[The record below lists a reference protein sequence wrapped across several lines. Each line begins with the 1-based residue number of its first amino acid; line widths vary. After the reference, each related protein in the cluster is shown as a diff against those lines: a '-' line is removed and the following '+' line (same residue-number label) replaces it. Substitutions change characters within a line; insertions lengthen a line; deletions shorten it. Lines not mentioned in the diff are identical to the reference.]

1 MLAGSSLKTSGAGP
15 LQLDRYLIEE
25 RIGRGGMADVFRGK
39 LTRVGGFVRDVAV
52 KVLLPQLAGE
62 SEFINMLMDE
72 ARIAATINHTNVVQV
87 LDVGQQGETF
97 YLVMEYIDG
106 TDLRS
111 VERRHESGAVPLM
124 PLLFIIAEVLRGLS
138 AIHGACDASGAPLRV
153 IHRDVTPSNVLI
165 TRSGTVKLADFGIAH
180 ATGRLTHTQHGA
192 VKGKTRYMAPEQ
204 LEGGTID
211 HRSDLFAV
219 GVVFLEA
226 LLGRAGADAWHST
239 GMGPIFRLP
248 ARIPAGLPV
257 EVERLLRRALTEKP
271 EDRYPSAMAFR
282 RDVLRALRAR
292 CAERGDEVDFAAD
305 ELATFL
311 SEVLSHPDPRFAP
324 RAEAESAPPLGRS
337 PPSESLTLGSAASEE
352 QVSQLSQ
359 RTQPRA
365 PGPVVEPRGDA
376 APDDKAAARPASVE
390 VEPRPSDVPGGLP
403 SGLPSDL
410 PSDLVT
416 TWVTGNTATPT
427 MLLPQ
432 VSGGAGRMPPAP
444 DISQDSTAISQAS
457 VLLRQ
462 SMGADSFGGAAVF
475 EDVETVPRGPQ
486 PGELSAFNPHLRHVP
501 RELLQDPMAAP
512 LWEEGTT
519 GVARRAARG
528 TLVKT
533 LVGAEALRR
542 SRLRTAVLVLLG
554 ATLLYLGYLLMKAL
568 AARPA

>member
-226 LLGRAGADAWHST
+226 LLGRSGADAWHST

-305 ELATFL
+305 ELAAFL
-311 SEVLSHPDPRFAP
+311 AEVLSHPDPRFAP
-324 RAEAESAPPLGRS
+324 RAEAESSPPLGGS
-337 PPSESLTLGSAASEE
+337 PPSESLTLGSAAAEE

-365 PGPVVEPRGDA
+365 PGPVVDPRGAA
-376 APDDKAAARPASVE
+376 APHDEAAAPPASVE
-390 VEPRPSDVPGGLP
+390 VEPRPSDLP
-403 SGLPSDL
+403 RGPASAL

-432 VSGGAGRMPPAP
+432 VSAGAGRMPPAP

-486 PGELSAFNPHLRHVP
+486 PGDLSAQGAYLRHVP

-528 TLVKT
+528 TLGKT
-533 LVGAEALRR
+533 LVGLSAQRR